1 LEDKFV
7 FWAVTTVISL
17 SITVIGILI
26 KSIWSIVFGDYRKW
40 KEGIEKW
47 KETIEKEGGGIVTRD
62 KHFQWCGEKQ
72 STCSEG
78 VNCRLCEVEEWRK
91 DMYEKGGPLT
101 TQGHD
106 IVCEKRANVLVSMVE
121 NSLKHYQEIVKKDL
135 EIVMLSVKETVTEAV
150 RQIKEANGRK

>member
-1 LEDKFV
+1 LENKFV
-7 FWAVTTVISL
+7 FWLVTTLIGL
-17 SITVIGILI
+17 SFAVIGILI

-40 KEGIEKW
+40 KE
-47 KETIEKEGGGIVTRD
+47 TIEKEGGVVTRD
-62 KHFQWCGEKQ
+62 KHFQWCGDKQ
-72 STCSEG
+72 SACSEG

-106 IVCEKRANVLVSMVE
+106 VVCEKRASVLVSMVE
-121 NSLKHYQEIVKKDL
+121 KSLKHYQELVKKDL